1 MDGLIPT
8 HVSNAVELA
17 TIQLSICQATLP
29 KAARILNRAGFRS
42 GFEFDDE
49 DSVVGRPVSPLKP
62 RRAGQPVQYS
72 LDDEVKKETKKKNTK
87 NYNGESRGPLKRP
100 DRLYRTGMCKGEERE
115 KW

>member
-42 GFEFDDE
+42 GFEFDEE

-72 LDDEVKKETKKKNTK
+72 VDDEVEKKKRIIRQKTTMASP
-87 NYNGESRGPLKRP
+87 EDP
-100 DRLYRTGMCKGEERE
+100 
-115 KW
+115 